1 MANRNTQRFPSPEE
15 DPRFHDT
22 YQFLRRYRDATYSL
36 KVVVHQMEH
45 QFKLQ
50 YDNDIDKFL
59 DSIYAAGADLT
70 GSDIEQR
77 AKSIARSNQMLKL
90 LESSIDLLRN
100 NHKHGEQYY
109 WILYYAFLS
118 PQEAGSIG
126 MRSLPLFYA
135 SREIKELGPETTKIR
150 NSRSMGILMA
160 PQCVYVLYNTGNGV
174 LKWEYRTEVR
184 LNAFLQ
190 HYLQGYPYNGHPQ
203 IRAIMTGTDME
214 MAFRLFTSTGGYK
227 KSLFMLDTS
236 FEHFHY
242 LPNTPEG
249 EVLLKLLVHPEIM
262 EKLDNL
268 LLSDLGCRSDSIP
281 LEHDATDA
289 SGNPILLAYDF
300 DMQRINRFNTG
311 LNVYGRSGNLICFD
325 FQIPVLKKY
334 LTATIH
340 FSSIDLCKFK
350 RGFLHEP

>member
-1 MANRNTQRFPSPEE
+1 
-15 DPRFHDT
+15 
-22 YQFLRRYRDATYSL
+22 
-36 KVVVHQMEH
+36 
-45 QFKLQ
+45 
-50 YDNDIDKFL
+50 
-59 DSIYAAGADLT
+59 
-70 GSDIEQR
+70 
-77 AKSIARSNQMLKL
+77 
-90 LESSIDLLRN
+90 
-100 NHKHGEQYY
+100 
-109 WILYYAFLS
+109 
-118 PQEAGSIG
+118 
-126 MRSLPLFYA
+126 
-135 SREIKELGPETTKIR
+135 
-150 NSRSMGILMA
+150 MGILMA

-242 LPNTPEG
+242 LPNTPGRGSAFENCWFT
-249 EVLLKLLVHPEIM
+249 LRSWKT
-262 EKLDNL
+262 LDNL

-311 LNVYGRSGNLICFD
+311 LNCTRQIREPDLFRFSDSGPEKI
-325 FQIPVLKKY
+325 
-334 LTATIH
+334 T
-340 FSSIDLCKFK
+340 
-350 RGFLHEP
+350 